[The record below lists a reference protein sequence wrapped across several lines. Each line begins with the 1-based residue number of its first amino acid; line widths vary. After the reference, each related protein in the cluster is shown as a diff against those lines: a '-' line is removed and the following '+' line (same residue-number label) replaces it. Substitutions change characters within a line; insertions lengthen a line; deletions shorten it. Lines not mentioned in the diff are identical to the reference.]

1 MCVSVLLEMPC
12 CVRLCCGGTCVFFGG
27 GGAEGGRTRE
37 RESEGFV
44 AASRRSL
51 GPVLAPLRNLGL
63 ER

>member
-1 MCVSVLLEMPC
+1 MCLSSWRCRAACVSV
-12 CVRLCCGGTCVFFGG
+12 VGAHVFFW